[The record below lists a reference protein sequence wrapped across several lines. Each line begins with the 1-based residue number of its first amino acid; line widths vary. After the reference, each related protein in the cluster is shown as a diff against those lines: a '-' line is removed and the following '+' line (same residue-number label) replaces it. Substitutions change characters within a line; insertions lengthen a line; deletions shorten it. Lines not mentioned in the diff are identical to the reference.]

1 MSALF
6 SSVDMNN
13 APSWEVLPNKLTGTL
28 TLEHA
33 EIQGVNGND
42 QIRGEKGA
50 RKSVQEN
57 HFKHNKWT
65 VFLSSF
71 FNRLARFC
79 EITGDSPYLANKR
92 RLLSKQETISVV
104 IM

>member
-13 APSWEVLPNKLTGTL
+13 APSCEVLPNKLTGTL

-42 QIRGEKGA
+42 QIRGEKWSQKECTGEPFQTQPMDSLSILLFPEKVA
-50 RKSVQEN
+50 RK
-57 HFKHNKWT
+57 
-65 VFLSSF
+65 
-71 FNRLARFC
+71 
-79 EITGDSPYLANKR
+79 GG
-92 RLLSKQETISVV
+92 
-104 IM
+104 